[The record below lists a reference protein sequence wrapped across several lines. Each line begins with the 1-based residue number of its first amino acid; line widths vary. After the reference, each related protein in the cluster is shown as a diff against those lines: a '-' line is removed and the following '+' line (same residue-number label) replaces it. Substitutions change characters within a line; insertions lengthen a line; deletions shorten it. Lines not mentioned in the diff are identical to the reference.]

1 MRRKNWESKANV
13 AFTSNVP
20 FYESDS
26 SAYYSFDENNKYANN
41 SQFTV
46 A

>member
-1 MRRKNWESKANV
+1 MPRKNWESKANV

-20 FYESDS
+20 FYGSDG
-26 SAYYSFDENNKYANN
+26 SAYHSFDENNKYANN
-41 SQFTV
+41 SQFNV

>member
-1 MRRKNWESKANV
+1 MRKKNWESKANI

-20 FYESDS
+20 FCGSDG
-26 SAYYSFDENNKYANN
+26 SAYHSFDENNKYANN
-41 SQFTV
+41 SRFNV